1 MTEISAGRAPAPFP
15 ALALAFALAFALVGA
30 APAAALD
37 RQVVVTGVGP
47 DDMLRMR
54 AGPGTGFR
62 VIVGLPEG
70 TALINRGCDR
80 VGGTPWC
87 EVALEDARRLRGY
100 VSGHYLQDR

>member
-1 MTEISAGRAPAPFP
+1 MIRLAAGRAPALSA
-15 ALALAFALAFALVGA
+15 ALALAAAFLPAP
-30 APAAALD
+30 PAAALD
-37 RQVVVTGVGP
+37 REVVVTGVGP
-47 DDMLRMR
+47 DDMLKLR

-87 EVALEDARRLRGY
+87 EVALPEARRLRGY

>member
-1 MTEISAGRAPAPFP
+1 MTRPAAGRAPALP
-15 ALALAFALAFALVGA
+15 AALTLTAALLLA

-47 DDMLRMR
+47 DDMLKLR

-87 EVALEDARRLRGY
+87 EVALDEVRRLRGY